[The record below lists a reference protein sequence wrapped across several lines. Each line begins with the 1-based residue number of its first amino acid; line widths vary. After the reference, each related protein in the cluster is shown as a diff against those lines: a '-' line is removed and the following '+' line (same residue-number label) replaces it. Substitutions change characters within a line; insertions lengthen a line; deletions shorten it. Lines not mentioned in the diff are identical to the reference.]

1 MNEIDFKLL
10 KEMVQ
15 NSNQAE
21 SYAWLKKDSKGYF
34 LEWVLKDGVPKGNRI
49 INLNRYKKSTLDE
62 YIGNIFKVDMI
73 NCSQKDCW
81 PGHPTPGCEAQTD
94 SCCCWSLTKWIGQVD
109 QLVEQLQVP
118 LKLKDVK
125 HLMYKYGV
133 DYLEEE

>member
-49 INLNRYKKSTLDE
+49 INLNRYKKSTLDK
-62 YIGNIFKVDMI
+62 YIGDIFKVDMI

-94 SCCCWSLTKWIGQVD
+94 TCCCWSLTKWIGQID
-109 QLVEQLQVP
+109 QLVEQLEVP